1 LRGNPRRT
9 PGPHSPRPTRFKP
22 WWDLVGSAIEFAAD
36 QHFLLHAREVEGLVA
51 DPEPLPP
58 APVDFARMF
67 LAGEAEDE
75 QQSSLAIV
83 LEVLYREWPNGFRAA
98 NVAGYAARPED
109 ATIAFRGALEHAG
122 GGRELKIVTP
132 TTVNWK
138 LKAITDAPVDV
149 GNQRLVLRYE
159 PPGEGRHGAG
169 LFRVKALDR

>member
-1 LRGNPRRT
+1 LVKPAPFEYQDLPSSNARART
-9 PGPHSPRPTRFKP
+9 R
-22 WWDLVGSAIEFAAD
+22 
-36 QHFLLHAREVEGLVA
+36 ARATPVDRSG

-83 LEVLYREWPNGFRAA
+83 LEVLYSEWPNGFRAA

-149 GNQRLVLRYE
+149 GKQRLVLRYE
-159 PPGEGRHGAG
+159 PPGEGRHGGG